1 MQGSIDMVARFLR
14 VLIIICWSSA
24 VFPVWGAGS
33 LVTVAQVGGGDY
45 SSIQAA
51 ITAASSNDTVVVL
64 DTAYYDEQVTFD
76 STKSGMVLR
85 SLHPERAK
93 KPMIRWKD
101 TVHIHPVSC
110 EESQGG
116 VIDYDQNGVL
126 RFLACRNVTVDGIA
140 VDGDAVYP
148 FGARQIWGITPGSPY
163 CMYDLQHGNAAI
175 ALLAAGGIT
184 IRNCDVTHAYFGI
197 YTKDRNPN
205 GLYAML
211 RPGEDGYLESSPGSK
226 LGKSGGHVFE
236 RNKIHN
242 NSFGMFFESCLDLG
256 SIVRFNCIYE
266 NHHPTNAIALY
277 VKNLTSEG
285 SNQPG
290 GALMVKDCLVAPLAI
305 YNNTF
310 WHNSLSIVGG
320 WRPGNQYLQY
330 NNIWAE
336 PNEYWQDGVAGNAS
350 FMVIHQLL
358 TNRMYSSV
366 FGAQESKPVRHSYRV
381 SAFDSL
387 AGVAVFDSIVY
398 IMLPAGVIGNMGTV
412 EKGVSSVAIPLSDG
426 TVAIQQLRTE
436 IEGNRIVGTASKIF
450 ADTQNVRWVE
460 VQFKSEDPANPDFL
474 VPDWSDTLIQ
484 RCVIDKGMAAGGY
497 DADGSLADIG
507 AFSSTASPAPSLS
520 LIPLKAAAITN
531 GAASLQFYLAGA
543 DGPMQE
549 CTVSYLRFIGVKPNL
564 DGFGGGGLPIP
575 PASMVDIALPVQPI
589 TGGENRLSVSVPQ
602 LAATFEY
609 AFFEMVVRGV
619 TASGEHVSTVGFIPY
634 RVLKDTILVTGP
646 GMIKA
651 GVPAT
656 ATLKG
661 TGKYSGGFFKDMQ
674 ITLLSGM
681 ELLDTVKIL

>member
-290 GALMVKDCLVAPLAI
+290 GA
-305 YNNTF
+305 
-310 WHNSLSIVGG
+310 HGERLSGCAAC
-320 WRPGNQYLQY
+320 Y
-330 NNIWAE
+330 
-336 PNEYWQDGVAGNAS
+336 
-350 FMVIHQLL
+350 
-358 TNRMYSSV
+358 
-366 FGAQESKPVRHSYRV
+366 
-381 SAFDSL
+381 
-387 AGVAVFDSIVY
+387 
-398 IMLPAGVIGNMGTV
+398 
-412 EKGVSSVAIPLSDG
+412 
-426 TVAIQQLRTE
+426 IQQHL
-436 IEGNRIVGTASKIF
+436 
-450 ADTQNVRWVE
+450 
-460 VQFKSEDPANPDFL
+460 
-474 VPDWSDTLIQ
+474 
-484 RCVIDKGMAAGGY
+484 
-497 DADGSLADIG
+497 LA
-507 AFSSTASPAPSLS
+507 
-520 LIPLKAAAITN
+520 
-531 GAASLQFYLAGA
+531 
-543 DGPMQE
+543 
-549 CTVSYLRFIGVKPNL
+549 
-564 DGFGGGGLPIP
+564 
-575 PASMVDIALPVQPI
+575 
-589 TGGENRLSVSVPQ
+589 
-602 LAATFEY
+602 
-609 AFFEMVVRGV
+609 
-619 TASGEHVSTVGFIPY
+619 
-634 RVLKDTILVTGP
+634 
-646 GMIKA
+646 
-651 GVPAT
+651 
-656 ATLKG
+656 
-661 TGKYSGGFFKDMQ
+661 
-674 ITLLSGM
+674 
-681 ELLDTVKIL
+681 